1 MLNKN
6 SVLRVSPKDNLIV
19 ALRDLSPN
27 ETLDF
32 NQVSLTIA
40 EPIPAKH
47 KFVSNRLTKGEKAY
61 M

>member
-27 ETLDF
+27 ETLI
-32 NQVSLTIA
+32 S
-40 EPIPAKH
+40 
-47 KFVSNRLTKGEKAY
+47 TKVT
-61 M
+61 